1 MAKLIH
7 AFSHKTD
14 TKNVGFFMP
23 LSRDFP
29 VVNGTGSPMVNSS
42 IFCGALAVM
51 ATALRGLRLLMLPPH
66 PLQQQKTSRSQ
77 TACDN
82 RRRCGRDIHMHR
94 PAPLRS
100 SLQMPVVYA
109 DAGQCRIPYGR
120 HWLDSGVI
128 CRCDG
133 EALGSIVSG
142 HDVEVLTG

>member
-1 MAKLIH
+1 
-7 AFSHKTD
+7 
-14 TKNVGFFMP
+14 MP

-100 SLQMPVVYA
+100 SLQMPVCTQMQVSV
-109 DAGQCRIPYGR
+109 GFHNGR
-120 HWLDSGVI
+120 RWLDSGVI

-142 HDVEVLTG
+142 HDVEVVTG